1 MQDQV
6 EEVQVTLEEVSEPLE
21 GQEPQEAQAL
31 DTEVVESALT
41 QAPEAETKKSV
52 EDVAPEEVEP
62 EEPVEEAAAEEAE
75 EDGRAWY
82 VVHTYSG
89 YEKKVKR
96 NLEHRIEALGMQD
109 RIFQIV
115 IPVEEEVDI
124 REGQRRIVERK
135 IFPGY
140 ILVQMVMNDETW
152 SLVRHTPGVTGFVG
166 SSPRPVPLSQE
177 EVDRILRR
185 MEAEEPKV
193 RVSFRK
199 GQTVRIVDGPFADF
213 HGVVDDIDTERGKV
227 RLLVSFFGR
236 ETPVELDFTQVEKS

>member
-1 MQDQV
+1 VDGWKSSVVMRNQVEQV
-6 EEVQVTLEEVSEPLE
+6 EEVQVASGEVSEPAETQELE
-21 GQEPQEAQAL
+21 ETQVLNSEAEAE
-31 DTEVVESALT
+31 EVVEE
-41 QAPEAETKKSV
+41 EA
-52 EDVAPEEVEP
+52 APEETGG
-62 EEPVEEAAAEEAE
+62 
-75 EDGRAWY
+75 DGRAWY

-96 NLEHRIEALGMQD
+96 NLEHRIETLGMQD
-109 RIFQIV
+109 QIFQIV
-115 IPVEEEVDI
+115 VPVEEEVDI
-124 REGQRRIVERK
+124 REGRRRIVERK

-140 ILVQMVMNDETW
+140 ILVQMIMNDETW

-166 SSPRPVPLSQE
+166 SSPRPVPLPQE
-177 EVDRILRR
+177 EVERILQR
-185 MEAEEPKV
+185 METEEPKV